1 MILTNCRVI
10 PELCEGFEEEFVDI
24 RVEGK
29 NIGEIL
35 PAGGHYIGEQV
46 IDCTGKTVLPGLFN
60 LHVHLYFNFDYMT
73 DDLSEQSCFLTSFRY
88 MNTLLSYGYT
98 SIRDCGGLYGIA
110 KRLRDEVNRGAL
122 IGPDIKACGMILTP
136 HLNGTPKYL
145 QGVGSAYYGHPVNGT
160 DAVRA
165 EARRELAEGADF
177 IKIFGG
183 CPYGAFTRRGGQ
195 SVFMP
200 DEMEEFVKIAKFENA
215 YIASHCISEPNCA
228 EAIELGIYSIEHAL
242 YLSPKNVDRLIE
254 LGSKSVIIPTLSVQY
269 LILGEDAMN
278 DSYGNMRYAYDAGVL
293 LGWGTDAMEDMFFK
307 GPGAEF
313 LARERCMNLPA
324 VEILKQATINSA
336 KINGTDVER
345 GSIKVGKRADFAI
358 VNGDPIDDLSIFN
371 YPCSVVIKDGQIVA
385 RDGMVMHTDPSPNK

>member
-10 PELCEGFEEEFVDI
+10 PELCEGFEEERVDI
-24 RVEGK
+24 RIEGK
-29 NIGEIL
+29 KIAEVL
-35 PAGGHYIGEQV
+35 PAGAHYTGERL
-46 IDCTGKTVLPGLFN
+46 IDCSGKTVLPGLFN
-60 LHVHLYFNFDYMT
+60 LHVHLYFNFDYMM
-73 DDLSEQSCFLTSFRY
+73 DDLSEQSCFLTSMRY

-98 SIRDCGGLYGIA
+98 SIRDCGSLYGIA

-145 QGVGSAYYGHPVNGT
+145 QGVGSAYYGHPVNGI

-165 EARRELAEGADF
+165 ESRRELAEGADF
-177 IKIFGG
+177 LKIFGG

-200 DEMEEFVKIAKFENA
+200 DEMEEFVNIAKFENA
-215 YIASHCISEPNCA
+215 YIASHCISEQNCA

-242 YLSPKNVDRLIE
+242 YLTHANIDRIIE
-254 LGSKSVIIPTLSVQY
+254 LGNKSIIVPTLTVQY
-269 LILGEDAMN
+269 LMLGEDAMN
-278 DSYGNMRYAYDAGVL
+278 SSYGNMRYAHDAGAL

-313 LARERCMNLPA
+313 LARERCMKLPA

-336 KINGTDVER
+336 KINGTDAER
-345 GSIKVGKRADFAI
+345 GSIKIGKHADLAI
-358 VNGDPIDDLSIFN
+358 VNGKPDEDLSIFN
-371 YPCSVVIKDGQIVA
+371 SPCALVIKDGQVVA
-385 RDGMVMHTDPSPNK
+385 QEGFVMHTNPSPSK